1 MGRRPSRLHGAF
13 TYRASARMQSRCSR
27 PLLATSTWTAT
38 GSFLAHRHRSGRT
51 RRRRAKACGR
61 PARSA

>member
-27 PLLATSTWTAT
+27 PPAGYFDMNGYRELPGPPPPQRSYKAAPREGVWAT
-38 GSFLAHRHRSGRT
+38 GPFS
-51 RRRRAKACGR
+51 
-61 PARSA
+61 